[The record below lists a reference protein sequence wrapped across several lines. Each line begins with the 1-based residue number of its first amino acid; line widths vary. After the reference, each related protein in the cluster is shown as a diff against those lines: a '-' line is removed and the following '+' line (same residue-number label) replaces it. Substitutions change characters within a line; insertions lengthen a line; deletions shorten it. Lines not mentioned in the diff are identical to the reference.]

1 MVAHATI
8 KGGDVLISFM
18 KYISRIA
25 RCADQYR
32 NDCLVEDK
40 LTGYQYTYIIN
51 ICRNPGISQ
60 DKLSKIIYINKSNVT
75 RQIRLLEQNG
85 YVLRKG
91 SIYDKRVIE
100 VYPTEK
106 ANEVLPKIINVL
118 HEWNDYLVSDFTDE
132 EKKIMQQLLRR
143 MMDKAE
149 NYIESE
155 KHDNI

>member
-1 MVAHATI
+1 MVAHATNR
-8 KGGDVLISFM
+8 GGDVLISFM

-32 NDCLVEDK
+32 NDCFVEDK

-60 DKLSKIIYINKSNVT
+60 DKLSKTIYINKSNVT
-75 RQIRLLEQNG
+75 RQIGLLEQNG
-85 YVLRKG
+85 YITRKG
-91 SIYDKRVIE
+91 SSYDKRVIE

-106 ANEVLPKIINVL
+106 AYEVLPKIMNVL
-118 HEWNDYLVSDFTDE
+118 HEWNNYLVSDFTDE
-132 EKKIMQQLLRR
+132 EKEIMQQLLKR

-155 KHDNI
+155 KHNNI